1 MFSVGQVRTAG
12 VTLTNGFLP
21 KTSPDQ
27 APVYSESD
35 LVQVSQGNWG
45 RDGFFNRGKDIVYDY
60 ETGGRPMEQWSEW
73 GPNSADLAKTTLVSG
88 YNSWELMRESLR
100 PFKNQVSNELT
111 QRCFPD
117 VYLTRIMENRLTQ
130 FQGV

>member
-1 MFSVGQVRTAG
+1 MFSVGQVRTPG

-35 LVQVSQGNWG
+35 VVQISQGNWG
-45 RDGFFNRGKDIVYDY
+45 RDGFFNRGKDVVYDY

-100 PFKNQVSNELT
+100 PFKNQVRLKADR
-111 QRCFPD
+111 RCSPAA
-117 VYLTRIMENRLTQ
+117 YLTKIMER
-130 FQGV
+130 